1 MLSFFFGVSNQRQF
15 MKTFVLFYCQPRL
28 RWVEQGEREKESER
42 ERERDRCII
51 LPCCCCC
58 CIPVVRSPLLCY
70 THSPALAPF
79 SAPCALSPSLRV
91 CVLVCLC
98 ARTHDLFLALTHTRT
113 VVALQLHS
121 CLSSSSASLLL
132 LLFQFLLPLLLL
144 FLLLCCCFVR
154 FGFSSSPSCVCVRE
168 LRNIYKPNAAESGSE
183 SPEIERASIPLPCG
197 YCCSLIVMSLSF
209 SLLLFTFHCFTH
221 HA

>member
-1 MLSFFFGVSNQRQF
+1 MRA
-15 MKTFVLFYCQPRL
+15 
-28 RWVEQGEREKESER
+28 R
-42 ERERDRCII
+42 ERS
-51 LPCCCCC
+51 LHYP
-58 CIPVVRSPLLCY
+58 PLLLLLL
-70 THSPALAPF
+70 HSCCSLPVTLLHSLSRSRSLF
-79 SAPCALSPSLRV
+79 CALRALSLPLCLRV
-91 CVLVCLC
+91 CVCLC

-132 LLFQFLLPLLLL
+132 LLFQFLLPLPLLLL

-209 SLLLFTFHCFTH
+209 SLLLFTFHTSLLSAAFVQKF
-221 HA
+221 